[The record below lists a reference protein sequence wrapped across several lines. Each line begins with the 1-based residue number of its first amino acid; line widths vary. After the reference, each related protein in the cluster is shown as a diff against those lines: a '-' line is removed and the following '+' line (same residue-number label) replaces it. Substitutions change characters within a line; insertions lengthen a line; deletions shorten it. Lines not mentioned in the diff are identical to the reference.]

1 MTSELRIERL
11 EVMNF
16 RNIEQLE
23 LELAPRINVI
33 AGDNGHG
40 KTSVLEAL
48 YFVATSRSFRTERI
62 SEAQREGAA
71 TTRVTALVLDAGQQ
85 RAQRAALVS
94 GRRSLALDGK
104 RPESLASFAVRT
116 PVVVFHPGDLQL
128 VSGGAALRRTLL
140 DRIGLF
146 QEPHRAQARSR
157 YAKAQRQRQQLL
169 QQRGVRAR
177 ELEVFE
183 DLMAQAGVE
192 VELGRAMSTVALRS
206 ALQEVFA
213 ELAAADLELTLE
225 LRMGGCTDAA
235 EFRRELFA
243 RRERDLQRRAA
254 SFGPQRDDLELTL
267 NRRSARHHASQGQQ
281 RILTLALKVAE
292 LDCVRRARGADPLLL
307 LDDVSSELDPERT
320 GAVYR
325 FVRRATNQ
333 VLVTTTR
340 PELFETPGLG
350 AVDRADFRLH
360 HGQLVR
366 L

>member
-11 EVMNF
+11 EVENF
-16 RNIEQLE
+16 RNIERLAI
-23 LELAPRINVI
+23 ELAPHINVI

-40 KTSVLEAL
+40 KTSVLEAV

-62 SEAQREGAA
+62 GEVQREGA
-71 TTRVTALVLDAGQQ
+71 TSTRVAARLAEAAQHRV
-85 RAQRAALVS
+85 QRAALVS

-104 RPESLASFAVRT
+104 RPQSVAKFAVRT

-128 VSGGAALRRTLL
+128 VSGGAGLRRTLL
-140 DRIGLF
+140 DRVSLF
-146 QEPHRAQARSR
+146 QDPHRAEARSR
-157 YAKAQRQRQQLL
+157 YGKAQKQRQQVL
-169 QQRGVRAR
+169 QQRGARAK
-177 ELEVFE
+177 ELDVFE
-183 DLMAQAGVE
+183 DLMAQAGTE
-192 VELGRAMSTVALRS
+192 VAVGRQLATEALRS
-206 ALQEVFA
+206 ALADVFS
-213 ELAAADLELTLE
+213 ELAAADLDLELQ
-225 LRMGGCTDAA
+225 LRMGGCTDPTL
-235 EFRRELFA
+235 FRRELFE

-267 NRRSARHHASQGQQ
+267 NGRSARRHASQGQQ

-292 LDCVRRARGADPLLL
+292 LDCVRRARGAHPLLL

-325 FVRRATNQ
+325 FVRSATNQ

-350 AVDRADFRLH
+350 PLDRADFRLH
-360 HGQLVR
+360 QGR
-366 L
+366 LTQP